1 MPQAAK
7 TLLLILLIP
16 FLLGAGH
23 DLYVNYISDSQKFA
37 EIKRLQVNSDDF
49 MFSDLGWIWQE
60 YSPST
65 LETVKDMMTPETW
78 QKYIDPIL
86 KLPTMLMTILPF
98 ACGIIALTLAFILGI
113 WPFSRYGKQ
122 RKEDRE
128 GYGIYKNAK
137 SKKTK
142 YSRK

>member
-7 TLLLILLIP
+7 TLLIILLIP
-16 FLLGAGH
+16 FLLGVGH

-37 EIKRLQVNSDDF
+37 EIKRLQVNPDDF
-49 MFSDLGWIWQE
+49 MMSDLGWIWQE
-60 YSPST
+60 YSPAT
-65 LETVKDMMTPETW
+65 LETVKDMMAPQTW
-78 QKYIDPIL
+78 QNNFDPIL
-86 KLPTMLMTILPF
+86 KLPTIMVTILPF
-98 ACGIIALTLAFILGI
+98 ACGVIALLIAFIIGV

-137 SKKTK
+137 GKKTK
-142 YSRK
+142 YNKK